1 MRRITFLL
9 ITIALSLPLAGSLNA
24 QVLVEFTANSRD
36 NSAVLEW
43 TSADEQGI
51 VEYRIQRSFDGQ
63 TFHTVDRVMP
73 KGNSSSY
80 RYVDEDLFKERINT
94 YYYRIEVSLVGG
106 HSEMSQTAEVT
117 ISFSGVHRTWGSL
130 KAMFR

>member
-1 MRRITFLL
+1 MKNITLIL
-9 ITIALSLPLAGSLNA
+9 ITIALSFVGNLNA
-24 QVLVEFTANSRD
+24 EVLEDFTAVSRD
-36 NSAVLEW
+36 NGAVLEW
-43 TSADEQGI
+43 KSTIEQGA

-63 TFHTVDRVMP
+63 TFHTVNRVMP

-94 YYYRIEVSLVGG
+94 YYYRIEVALAGG
-106 HSEMSQTAEVT
+106 QIEMSQIAEVT
-117 ISFSGVHRTWGSL
+117 ISFSSVHRTWGSL